1 MPIKGILIQSH
12 LWWTNLWSKVTVQ
25 KSIFF
30 IIMRNSIQ
38 NLIRKLSANPYSCG
52 KRIFLLAIL
61 ILIGFS
67 LFAQEFSSE
76 EESKP
81 LLRVFPIFRP
91 EECEGA
97 IRFDICLRCMKKRE
111 RYAQRI
117 LFMKEGG
124 PYREHGCYTDEK
136 GFYVL
141 R

>member
-1 MPIKGILIQSH
+1 
-12 LWWTNLWSKVTVQ
+12 
-25 KSIFF
+25 
-30 IIMRNSIQ
+30 MRNNIQ
-38 NLIRKLSANPYSCG
+38 NPIRKSSVPPCLCG
-52 KRIFLLAIL
+52 KRIGISIFL
-61 ILIGFS
+61 ILFGFS
-67 LFAQEFSSE
+67 LFGQEFSSE

-91 EECEGA
+91 EECEWA
-97 IRFDICLRCMKKRE
+97 IRFDVCLRCMKKRE

-141 R
+141 K

>member
-1 MPIKGILIQSH
+1 
-12 LWWTNLWSKVTVQ
+12 
-25 KSIFF
+25 
-30 IIMRNSIQ
+30 MRNNIQ
-38 NLIRKLSANPYSCG
+38 NPIRKPSVPLCLCG

-61 ILIGFS
+61 ILFGFS
-67 LFAQEFSSE
+67 LFGQEFSSE

-91 EECEGA
+91 EECEWA
-97 IRFDICLRCMKKRE
+97 IRFDVCLRCIKKRE

-136 GFYVL
+136 GFYL
-141 R
+141 LK